1 MVLGGLRSRD
11 HCGGIAQKLIAA
23 LSMPI
28 EHRGTLLSVGASAG
42 IAVFPDDAGDADALM
57 RCADAAMYRMKVTS
71 AGGFC
76 YFAEAVP
83 RPPS

>member
-1 MVLGGLRSRD
+1 
-11 HCGGIAQKLIAA
+11 
-23 LSMPI
+23 
-28 EHRGTLLSVGASAG
+28 
-42 IAVFPDDAGDADALM
+42 VFPDDAGDADALM

-76 YFAEAVP
+76 YFAEVVP